1 MGGATDDRLRE
12 DAQRLLGA
20 TTVRDIRSSAPA
32 TTIRQIR
39 SKAKLETRLEH
50 AVPAASRKRA
60 RLVSPE
66 TAASSSESN
75 RGRSRHLIQISVAAH
90 GLVRTSQPGLGHTAG
105 MKTTVMN
112 PVKAFTLFAL
122 SLAIA
127 AMGIDVADA
136 DDAPGAAVIGMLLMV
151 VGVVLGVR
159 AARNRLPMWAAR
171 TALAVGVVV
180 AAFAAFLTHRVVV
193 TAPLFPQSQEVP
205 SVVDSAP
212 APQYTAAVERARE
225 LVRSAVFEQ
234 NLPGVSVAVGAG
246 GTVVWA
252 EGFGWRDVV
261 TRAPVT
267 PDTRF
272 NIGTAASAVT
282 AAVAPLGLTNTGAD
296 SAADWSPE
304 HIGEPE
310 EDFPLFTIIRHV
322 IFRPIGLAPAQP
334 LPGDRAT
341 FYVPRAD
348 DNPGR
353 GRRLMYMRDLAC
365 CSNGMAFYSTPSD
378 LVRVAL
384 ATNPGSVNGE
394 LAGGMVMSLMT
405 RRGNVI
411 AVTSNMAHA
420 NTSLLALRVG
430 DAFAEQTR

>member
-1 MGGATDDRLRE
+1 M
-12 DAQRLLGA
+12 
-20 TTVRDIRSSAPA
+20 
-32 TTIRQIR
+32 
-39 SKAKLETRLEH
+39 
-50 AVPAASRKRA
+50 A
-60 RLVSPE
+60 RLVFGMNQSLDGYVDHMAFAPCPTLFRLFIE
-66 TAASSSESN
+66 EAQGQAGSVY
-75 RGRSRHLIQISVAAH
+75 GRQMYEVMRYCLSRHFTRISSAAH
-90 GLVRTSQPGLGHTAG
+90 GLVRTPRPGLGHTAG

-112 PVKAFTLFAL
+112 PVKAFTLIAL
-122 SLAIA
+122 GLAIA
-127 AMGIDVADA
+127 AMGIYVADA

-180 AAFAAFLTHRVVV
+180 AAFAAFLTHGVVV

-212 APQYTAAVERARE
+212 SPQYAAAVERARE
-225 LVRSAVFEQ
+225 LVRAAVLEQ

-261 TRAPVT
+261 TRTPVT

-296 SAADWSPE
+296 AAKEWSPE
-304 HIGEPE
+304 AIGEE
-310 EDFPLFTIIRHV
+310 GEDFPPLTLLRHV
-322 IFRPIGLAPAQP
+322 IWQPLGLMPAEYP

-341 FYVPRAD
+341 FYVPRSD
-348 DNPGR
+348 DNDPGR

-365 CSNGMAFYSTPSD
+365 CANGMAFYSTPSD
-378 LVRVAL
+378 LVRFAL

-405 RRGNVI
+405 GRDSGIVI

-420 NTSLLALRVG
+420 NTSSLALRVG